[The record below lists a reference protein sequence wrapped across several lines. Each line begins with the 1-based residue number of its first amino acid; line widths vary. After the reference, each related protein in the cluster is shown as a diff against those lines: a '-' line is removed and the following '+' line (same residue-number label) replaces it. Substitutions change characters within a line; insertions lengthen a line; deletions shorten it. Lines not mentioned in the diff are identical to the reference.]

1 MKEKKEIKLLKR
13 TEVSYMEFSSYL
25 IMSHLLDNFSTT
37 DGEIY
42 SIIFEA
48 VCKLEKHLHLF
59 GDGAFDE
66 IDDIKYVEE
75 VYGHSEREEEK

>member
-13 TEVSYMEFSSYL
+13 TEMNYMEFSAYL
-25 IMSHLLDNFSTT
+25 IMSQLLDEFSPN

-48 VCKLEKHLHLF
+48 VDKLEKFLDLYSF
-59 GDGAFDE
+59 E
-66 IDDIKYVEE
+66 SPVEVSDIIYFEE
-75 VYGHSEREEEK
+75 VYGYELEKKE